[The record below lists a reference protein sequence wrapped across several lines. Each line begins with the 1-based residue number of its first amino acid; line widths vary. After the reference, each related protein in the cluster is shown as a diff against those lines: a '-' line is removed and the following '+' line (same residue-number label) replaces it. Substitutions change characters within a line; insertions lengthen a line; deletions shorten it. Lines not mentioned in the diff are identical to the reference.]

1 MTVRQGLPLGAE
13 QTGSARKATFRAL
26 IRQHFKLGHYP
37 AGARAFKDAKLY
49 PAAAG
54 KGPSAGLKAIAL
66 LARANPTGS
75 TAATGRDKPD
85 LGGMIG
91 SWKTP

>member
-1 MTVRQGLPLGAE
+1 MQRLQPSPRIERL
-13 QTGSARKATFRAL
+13 SR
-26 IRQHFKLGHYP
+26 GHLEI

-54 KGPSAGLKAIAL
+54 KGPPAGLKAIAP

-75 TAATGRDKPD
+75 TAARGRDKPD
-85 LGGMIG
+85 PGGMTG